1 MQYTLRDIPGELDKA
16 LREGSRRVH
25 KSLNQFV
32 IETLMKGAR
41 VDGTKVRYSDL
52 DNFFGKFVEDPQF
65 DEALKSQRQ
74 IDEDMW
80 K

>member
-1 MQYTLRDIPGELDKA
+1 MELDRA

-32 IETLMKGAR
+32 IETIMKGAQLEGSR
-41 VDGTKVRYSDL
+41 VRYTDL
-52 DNFFGKFVEDPQF
+52 DNFFGKFTEDPKF
-65 DEALKSQRQ
+65 DDALKAQRQ